1 MTWDDPERRPESSAR
16 LEVTVTDGR
25 GRAIPAGGLDAW
37 LSGLAPRAA
46 AGVMAVA
53 LVGDRKMRDLNR
65 RFRGTDAVTDVLAFP
80 ADPVPRP
87 PGSGHRPL
95 LGDVVIA
102 TGRARRQA
110 RAAGLTET
118 QEWRRLALH
127 GLLHLLGYDHERDEG
142 QMLRFE
148 RRLRRRGGL
157 PVDA

>member
-1 MTWDDPERRPESSAR
+1 MTWDGTERRPEPSVR
-16 LEVTVTDGR
+16 LQVTVTDGR
-25 GRAIPAGGLDAW
+25 GRAIPGGGLAAW
-37 LSGLAPRAA
+37 LSEVAPRAA
-46 AGVMAVA
+46 VGVMAVA

-65 RFRGTDAVTDVLAFP
+65 RFRDTDGVTDVLAFP
-80 ADPVPRP
+80 VDPGPAA

-142 QMLRFE
+142 QMIRFE